1 MLGRSIASRLELP
14 AERLSRLGI
23 FVAIAVVQYAA
34 NALARAASEAL
45 FLSRAGSDSVPVY
58 LILVGLTCVPVA
70 AAMSRLI
77 DRMPKTKLYRYSIV
91 IAVVAAAGLRGLVPI
106 GAKPVWFVIL
116 IGVVLIEMLL
126 NIQFW
131 VLVASYFTT
140 LEQKR
145 LIAALTVSL
154 AAGAALG
161 GGMAN
166 VLVQGLAAEN
176 LLLVFPFLYLGV
188 FALLIRLDR
197 TEKPLEGEAEEGGE
211 EESLGASLRS
221 LPALLAEYPIITLM
235 AVVGFFDVLLGAV
248 GSYLSYS
255 VYTQAFPD
263 EHRLTEF
270 LGTLKAVLAVLEV
283 LIVTFVTRPMIQK
296 LGVGRM
302 NVVYPAT
309 SLVSFAGLAVT
320 PGVAT
325 GVVTSVNFDTVSA
338 SLNNPVE
345 NLTYNAVPPR
355 FLGRVR
361 SISEGVLQPSG
372 LLIGGLLLAAVQTRL
387 SLRQITLLAI
397 GLGILHVALGWW
409 RGRKYVAALST
420 QLSSRGVD
428 LSTADGHR
436 IKIPEQYAEEVD
448 RLLGSTDSETRA
460 FGLELAARLG
470 ADRFL
475 AAALPVLDQLE
486 GRGLEAGVNFLAALR
501 GKGERGPLVDLLR
514 TGSPQIQALVLE
526 ASLRLGRTLAAAE
539 LAPLIASPDAKVRGL
554 ARAAS
559 LRGESAPAGP
569 LLTRDPELGDDG
581 LAAVARGARASADR
595 KLLPALVEAMMR
607 GAPATRATALEGLV
621 TMAPLGD
628 KYAAVVDLAELELES
643 DEPRVRSAA
652 VALIGKED
660 RRRLALVARGLEDT
674 HAMVRRRAAE
684 TLGATGEIAIPYLAQ
699 ALASR
704 RPEVVDA
711 ALGALGTVRTQG
723 AADAALAYLKA
734 DFAEVERN
742 RRWRAM
748 MPTGD
753 ARWTPLETVLADSD
767 RRAVDEVLRVLGAFG
782 HNRILRHARQALRG
796 RDTRMRANA
805 VEALASIPQRRFVM
819 PVMHLLEALAEE
831 GSAVA
836 AVHGSGALSLDELMN
851 LDDRWV
857 RVAAI
862 EIAAELGRP
871 LRGELRNDPDP
882 LISATVEARLARKET
897 PMSRLLFLKR
907 IALFHDLSLDD
918 LLALDAVLRR
928 NDYLTEETIFEE
940 GTIGEDFFL
949 INSGEVSVRAGQA
962 GALREVAR
970 LKEGDFF
977 GEMALFDDEPRSATC
992 VAATPCTLLVLDRS
1006 HFYSLIEQLPQLG
1019 VAICRT
1025 LSQRLRRTQQDLRAA
1040 RASQAT

>member
-1 MLGRSIASRLELP
+1 VFGRSLASRLDLP
-14 AERLSRLGI
+14 ADRLSRLGL

-45 FLSRAGSDSVPVY
+45 FLAKAGAEAVPVY

-70 AAMSRLI
+70 GAMSRLI
-77 DRMPKTKLYRYSIV
+77 DRMPKTKLYRYSLIL
-91 IAVVAAAGLRGLVPI
+91 AVTAAVGLRALVPI
-106 GAKPVWFVIL
+106 GTKPVWFAIL

-131 VLVASYFTT
+131 VLVANYFTT
-140 LEQKR
+140 IEQKR
-145 LIAALTVSL
+145 LIAALTVAL

-166 VLVQGLAAEN
+166 VLVQGISTAN
-176 LLLVFPFLYLGV
+176 LLLAFPLLYLGV
-188 FALLIRLDR
+188 FALLIRLDKS
-197 TEKPLEGEAEEGGE
+197 EQPLEGEEEGEGG

-221 LPALLAEYPIITLM
+221 LPALLAEYPIIALM

-248 GSYLSYS
+248 GSYLSYT

-283 LIVTFVTRPMIQK
+283 VLVTFVTRPLIQK

-309 SLVSFAGLAVT
+309 SLVSFVGLAAS

-325 GVVTSVNFDTVSA
+325 GVVTNVNFDTASA

-372 LLIGGLLLAAVQTRL
+372 LTIGGLLLAAVQTRF
-387 SLRQITLLAI
+387 SFKQITLGAI
-397 GLGILHVALGWW
+397 GLGVVHVALGWW
-409 RGRKYVAALST
+409 RGRKYVAALTT
-420 QLSSRGVD
+420 QLTSRAVD
-428 LSTADGHR
+428 LSSADGHR
-436 IKIPEQYAEEVD
+436 VKIPPQYAEEVD
-448 RLLGSTDSETRA
+448 RLLSSTEGDTRA

-475 AAALPVLDQLE
+475 PTARGVLDHLE
-486 GRGLEAGVNFLAALR
+486 GRSLEAGVNFLAAIH
-501 GKGERGPLVDLLR
+501 GKRERGELLELLH
-514 TGSPQIQALVLE
+514 TGSTQLQALVLE
-526 ASLRLGRTLAAAE
+526 AQLRLGDSLDPAA
-539 LAPLIASPDAKVRGL
+539 LAPLLTSPDAKVRGL

-607 GAPATRATALEGLV
+607 GAPGTRATAIEGLV
-621 TMAPLGD
+621 AIAPLGER
-628 KYAAVVDLAELELES
+628 YASVLDLVEMELES
-643 DEPRVRSAA
+643 DDPRVRSAA
-652 VALIGKED
+652 LALIGKED
-660 RRRLALVARGLEDT
+660 RARLALVARGLEDS

-684 TLGATGEIAIPYLAQ
+684 TLGAVGEAAIPYLSQ
-699 ALASR
+699 ALGSQ

-711 ALGALGTVRTQG
+711 ALGALGAVRTQS
-723 AADAALAYLKA
+723 AADAALAYLAA
-734 DFAEVERN
+734 DFARVERN
-742 RRWRAM
+742 RRWRTMLPA
-748 MPTGD
+748 GD
-753 ARWTPLETVLADSD
+753 DRWFPLETVLTDSD
-767 RRAVDEVLRVLGAFG
+767 RRAIDQVLRVLGAFG

-796 RDTRMRANA
+796 RDIRMRANA
-805 VEALASIPQRRFVM
+805 VEALSSIPQRRFVL
-819 PVMHLLEALAEE
+819 PVLHLLEALAEE
-831 GSAVA
+831 GGGA
-836 AVHGSGALSLDELMN
+836 ATDRAEGVLSLDELID

-857 RVAAI
+857 RVAAV
-862 EIAAELGRP
+862 EVTSELGRP
-871 LRGELRNDPDP
+871 LRGELRSDPDP
-882 LISATVEARLARKET
+882 LMSATVEARLARKET

-907 IALFHDLSLDD
+907 IALFQDLSLDD
-918 LLALDAVLRR
+918 LLALDGVLRR
-928 NDYLTEETIFEE
+928 NDYLAEETIFDE

-949 INSGEVSVRAGQA
+949 INNGEVSVRAGQ
-962 GALREVAR
+962 GAAQREVAR
-970 LKEGDFF
+970 LKSGDFF

-1006 HFYSLIEQLPQLG
+1006 RFYSLIEQLPQLG

-1025 LSQRLRRTQQDLRAA
+1025 LSQRLRRTERDLRAA
-1040 RASQAT
+1040 RASQTT